1 MYYNDIALLLRVES
15 PRLEYV
21 FLNPDDTLG
30 GHQRNEVFGLDD
42 LPMNTDTYYVQ
53 QRLPSTRHGGSE
65 NIVYEFVVHRNSDLV
80 IINGSERMNKVCAR
94 MRWNHLIGVGWKQVH
109 HDNMKVSESYDKY
122 MDKRNNST
130 NYGMTE

>member
-1 MYYNDIALLLRVES
+1 M
-15 PRLEYV
+15 
-21 FLNPDDTLG
+21 NPDDVLG
-30 GHQRNEVFGLDD
+30 GHQWTEGFGLDD
-42 LPMNTDTYYVQ
+42 LNINTYYLQ
-53 QRLPSTRHGGSE
+53 HGGSE
-65 NIVYEFVVHRNSDLV
+65 NAVSEFVVHHNSDLV

-94 MRWNHLIGVGWKQVH
+94 MRWNHLIGVGWKQMH

>member
-1 MYYNDIALLLRVES
+1 M
-15 PRLEYV
+15 
-21 FLNPDDTLG
+21 NPDDTLG
-30 GHQRNEVFGLDD
+30 GHQCCNGQGPWTEGFGLDD
-42 LPMNTDTYYVQ
+42 LPMSTDTYYVQ

-65 NIVYEFVVHRNSDLV
+65 NIVYEFVVYRNSDLV

-94 MRWNHLIGVGWKQVH
+94 MRWNHLIGVGWKQMH